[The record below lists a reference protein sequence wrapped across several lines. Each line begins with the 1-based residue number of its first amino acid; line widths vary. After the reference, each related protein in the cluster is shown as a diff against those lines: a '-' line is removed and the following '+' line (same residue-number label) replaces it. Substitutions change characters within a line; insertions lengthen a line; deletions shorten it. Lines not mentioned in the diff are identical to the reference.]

1 MKFFKIVLI
10 RMYKKMKD
18 IGVYN
23 TLLLTFHKIKVQIT
37 NRSIN
42 ISPSISD
49 EKKVYEEE
57 YRFNNSPLI
66 SIIVPLYNTPQLYL
80 KEMLNSCINQTY
92 KNWELV
98 LADGSTIT
106 TVEEICKEY
115 QLTDNRIVYKKL
127 DKNKGISDNSNEALK
142 IAKGEY
148 VALLDHDDIL
158 HPSALFE
165 VVIAIDKYDPD
176 FIYTDEAL
184 TYPHNLVVPVIKP
197 DFDIFYLKSSNYIC
211 HLSIIK
217 KDLLD
222 KIGHFD
228 SNYNGSQDYDLF
240 LRVVDKTNKIY
251 HIPKILY
258 FWRAH
263 AESTSLN
270 ASSKSY
276 TTEASIKALTEH
288 LKRNNIN
295 GKVESNEVNRFN
307 IVYKNNLKP
316 KVSIIITNI
325 VDSDKNIIENIK
337 QNINYDNYEIIELS
351 KSKSKSKN
359 SSTNLEDIETL
370 ETLNNIIT
378 DLNSEYILLI
388 DANIRL
394 NENFSL
400 DNLLGYSIL
409 DNVGS
414 VTLPIL
420 YKNNKIHSLGL
431 SVKEH
436 IATYNSR
443 GDNFNYLKLTDPINR
458 YIHKVDAVSDKF
470 ILFSKKAFNETK
482 GLDTDLSYEI
492 SIIFFT
498 LKLSK
503 LMYNNIIINSST
515 LTYLG
520 KKAINK
526 SITIYQPDI

>member
-1 MKFFKIVLI
+1 MKFFKIVILRI
-10 RMYKKMKD
+10 YKKMKD

-23 TLLLTFHKIKVQIT
+23 TLLLTFHKIKIQFT
-37 NRSIN
+37 NRSIDISPN
-42 ISPSISD
+42 IST
-49 EKKVYEEE
+49 ERKAYEEG
-57 YRFNNSPLI
+57 YQFNNTPLI
-66 SIIVPLYNTPQLYL
+66 SIIVPLYNTPELFL
-80 KEMLNSCINQTY
+80 KEMLNSCVNQTY

-98 LADGSTIT
+98 LADGSTIDN
-106 TVEEICKEY
+106 VERICKEY
-115 QLTDNRIVYKKL
+115 QLNDSRIVYKKL
-127 DKNKGISDNSNEALK
+127 DENKGISDNSNEALN
-142 IAKGEY
+142 IATGEY

-158 HPSALFE
+158 HSSALFE
-165 VVIAIDKYDPD
+165 VVSAINKHDPD

-184 TYPHNLVVPVIKP
+184 TYPHSLVVPVIKP

-217 KDLLD
+217 RDLLD

-228 SNYNGSQDYDLF
+228 SDYNGSQDYDLF
-240 LRVVDKTNKIY
+240 LRAVDKTDKIY

-263 AESTSLN
+263 AESTSLD

-276 TTEASIKALTEH
+276 TTQASIKALTEH

-295 GKVESNEVNRFN
+295 GKIESNEVNRFN
-307 IVYKNNLKP
+307 IVYKNILKP
-316 KVSIIITNI
+316 KVSIIISNI
-325 VDSDKNIIENIK
+325 ENSNKKIIENIK
-337 QNINYDNYEIIELS
+337 QNIDYDNYEIIEFS
-351 KSKSKSKN
+351 KYQTN
-359 SSTNLEDIETL
+359 QTSSTYIDDTETL
-370 ETLNNIIT
+370 ERLNKIIT
-378 DLNSEYILLI
+378 DLDTEYILLI
-388 DANIRL
+388 DADIRL
-394 NENFSL
+394 NDSFSL
-400 DNLLGYSIL
+400 DTLMGYAQL

-414 VTLPIL
+414 VTHPIL
-420 YKNNKIHSLGL
+420 YTDNKIHTLGL

-443 GDNFNYLKLTDPINR
+443 DENFNYLKLTDPINK
-458 YIHKVDAVSDKF
+458 YTHKIDAVSDKF
-470 ILFSKKAFNETK
+470 ILFPKKTFRDTK

-503 LMYNNIIINSST
+503 LMYDNIIVNSSH

-520 KKAINK
+520 KKSINK
-526 SITIYQPDI
+526 TIKIYQPDI